1 MFARSGRVLRERVD
15 VKFRMIQRCRDA
27 FPIRLMCR
35 CLQVSAS
42 GYYGWATRV
51 SSARTAENARLV
63 GRMHALHAEHDGV
76 IGSLRMWEE
85 LRYAGERGGR
95 HRVARLMRRAGL
107 QGVLQRRRWRRKTS
121 GVPPAGTQN
130 HLEQDFTATA
140 PNTKWVTDITYIR
153 TAEHWLY
160 PCIVLDLYSGL
171 VVGWSMS
178 PRQDRQHV
186 VQAVLMAVWQRP
198 GRTAVMLHSDRGCQ
212 FTSDEYQQCLAAHHM
227 TCSMSGVGSCADNAA
242 AESFFGVLK
251 RERVNRRQYRTR
263 ADARADLFDYIE
275 RWHNPRQR
283 RRLAFQQEAEK
294 LLTHVSV
301 ETG

>member
-1 MFARSGRVLRERVD
+1 
-15 VKFRMIQRCRDA
+15 MIQRCRGA

-35 CLQVSAS
+35 CLRVSTS
-42 GYYGWATRV
+42 GYYGWATRPP
-51 SSARTAENARLV
+51 SPRTRENARLLA
-63 GRMHALHAEHDGV
+63 RMRDVHTQHDGV
-76 IGSLRMWEE
+76 IGSPRMWEE
-85 LRYAGERGGR
+85 LRYGGERCGR
-95 HRVARLMRRAGL
+95 HRVARLMHRAGL
-107 QGVLQRRRWRRKTS
+107 QGVPQRRRWRRKAS

-130 HLEQDFTATA
+130 HLERDFTATA
-140 PNTKWVTDITYIR
+140 LNTKWVTDITYIR

-160 PCIVLDLYSGL
+160 LCIVLDLYSSV

-178 PRQDRQHV
+178 PRQDRQLV

-198 GRTAVMLHSDRGCQ
+198 GRTPVILHSDRGCQ
-212 FTSDEYQQCLAAHHM
+212 FTSDEYQHFLAAHHI

-263 ADARADLFDYIE
+263 AEARADIFDYIE

-283 RRLAFQQEAEK
+283 RRLAFQEQGEK
-294 LLTHVSV
+294 LLTHLSV
-301 ETG
+301 KTG